1 MAIDHEKIS
10 EAVMGLGLVGAEDN
24 GLLRSFGVI
33 LANNP
38 VDYLVNREL
47 EFINV
52 LGDSATPMA
61 EKVLIDAAQW
71 CANATFGGIM
81 DSPEWAGLVQPMI
94 EKPADRLE
102 GLIAIT
108 NVLGWGHI
116 SDWDLNEDAQELTFK
131 VEHSYYVKNW
141 VDKYGKSSR
150 PRCYMWTGVAG
161 GYLDLLYGSKVHEF
175 VGKETECGC
184 VTGNNACVFTAK
196 KLKKKYAM
204 V

>member
-52 LGDSATPMA
+52 LGESAMPMA

-81 DSPEWAGLVQPMI
+81 GSPEWTGLVQPMI
-94 EKPADRLE
+94 EKPTDRLE

-116 SDWDLNEDAQELTFK
+116 SDWDLNEDSQELTFK
-131 VEHSYYVKNW
+131 VQHSYYVKNW
-141 VDKYGKSSR
+141 INQFGKSER

-161 GYLDLLYGSKVHEF
+161 GYLDLLHGSKVHEF
-175 VGKETECGC
+175 VGEETECGC
-184 VTGNNACVFTAK
+184 VTGGDTCVFTAK
-196 KLKKKYAM
+196 KLKKKYSM